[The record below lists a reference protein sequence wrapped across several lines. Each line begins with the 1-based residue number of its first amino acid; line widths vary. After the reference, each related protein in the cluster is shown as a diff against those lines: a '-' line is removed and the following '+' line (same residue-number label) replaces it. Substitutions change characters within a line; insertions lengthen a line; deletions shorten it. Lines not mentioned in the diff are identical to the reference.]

1 MLGFKKW
8 FGITRMDI
16 QKPSWGMHDLQEN
29 QNFRMDSVFRHCGGR
44 VAAISNSNRFYPAT
58 HRIRNNQ
65 HTFLGPSLCV
75 QQNRTCREPPAR
87 RQCSRHSP
95 NFWCFAIRFAFQMQ
109 VLAYH
114 AGFACFH
121 VSILENFQLLTLS
134 DLQRIPVV
142 IQRKLLQKDMKI
154 WRANWAFC
162 SCFRAWVQA
171 DGFIHGICMTMLA
184 FRCNAVTFSRIN
196 TLLTPAA
203 KRAKKCQKSASWNW
217 MNLGSTWPSWIEVNF

>member
-1 MLGFKKW
+1 MSQCFCLNIWPTWRAYSVYIIFKFQIEAWVSELAQNQECHVIVFGHSNMYKIMN
-8 FGITRMDI
+8 FGICWVSRNGLVSQGWI
-16 QKPSWGMHDLQEN
+16 SRNLHGGMHDLQEN

-58 HRIRNNQ
+58 HRIRNNR

-121 VSILENFQLLTLS
+121 VGMGQN
-134 DLQRIPVV
+134 
-142 IQRKLLQKDMKI
+142 
-154 WRANWAFC
+154 
-162 SCFRAWVQA
+162 
-171 DGFIHGICMTMLA
+171 
-184 FRCNAVTFSRIN
+184 
-196 TLLTPAA
+196 
-203 KRAKKCQKSASWNW
+203 
-217 MNLGSTWPSWIEVNF
+217 